1 MSADVRHIVL
11 TTPRERGNL
20 LSAKNIIT
28 AGQARYV
35 TKQHYLIK
43 QWLPFEGTGVL
54 VGPSN
59 TGKTFI
65 ALDMAMSVAGGG
77 GGPTGMVTRSVRAL
91 CCIWRLR
98 GASASKTVWRRSR
111 TIEG

>member
-1 MSADVRHIVL
+1 MGQPARSPPDIVL

-20 LSAKNIIT
+20 LQRQEHHHGGPSGAV
-28 AGQARYV
+28 RHE
-35 TKQHYLIK
+35 KQHYLIK

-65 ALDMAMSVAGGG
+65 ALDMAMSVAAGTDWHGHK
-77 GGPTGMVTRSVRAL
+77 VRSGRCAVS
-91 CCIWRLR
+91 
-98 GASASKTVWRRSR
+98 GN
-111 TIEG
+111 